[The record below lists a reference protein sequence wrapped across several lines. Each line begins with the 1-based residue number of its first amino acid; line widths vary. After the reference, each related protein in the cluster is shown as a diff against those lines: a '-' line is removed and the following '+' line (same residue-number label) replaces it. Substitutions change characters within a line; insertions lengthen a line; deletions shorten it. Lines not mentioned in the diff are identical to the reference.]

1 MTRGAHIRLRYDF
14 EVNHGFAGRV
24 LGALSALAAESLDLA
39 GNRRRRRRA
48 LTRCVA
54 DGVRTVHTVVVR
66 ICRGRRAGLVAR
78 IGLIVSICLAG
89 VVLAACGAERSATQA
104 PATLPSSG
112 RAYRALTDRQRT
124 AVAATCRDRVASR
137 AHGLAAR
144 QLHAVDAAELRNEID
159 TTYYAVV
166 EQRRPVADV
175 CEEVIAFVTPGLR
188 VSFDGAKD
196 QRDGTFT
203 FQTSSD
209 KLLTI
214 RGLIDPAPSHA
225 RVVARREVGSRAAH
239 TAAVGADGR
248 FVIPRLHLRKIA
260 DNSFR
265 LTIYA
270 PPNAPRKLIFS
281 AICLDCLAGT
291 TPPSAQQ

>member
-1 MTRGAHIRLRYDF
+1 
-14 EVNHGFAGRV
+14 
-24 LGALSALAAESLDLA
+24 
-39 GNRRRRRRA
+39 
-48 LTRCVA
+48 
-54 DGVRTVHTVVVR
+54 
-66 ICRGRRAGLVAR
+66 VAR

-89 VVLAACGAERSATQA
+89 ALLAACGAERSTMQA
-104 PATLPSSG
+104 AALPSSG
-112 RAYRALTDRQRT
+112 RAYRALTDQQRT
-124 AVAATCRDRVASR
+124 AVAASCRDRVASR

-144 QLHAVDAAELRNEID
+144 QLHAVDAAELRDQID

-166 EQRRPVADV
+166 ERRRPVADV
-175 CEEVIAFVTPGLR
+175 CEEVIPFVTPGLR

-196 QRDGTFT
+196 QRDGTFSL
-203 FQTSSD
+203 QTTSD

-214 RGLIDPAPSHA
+214 RGLIEPAPAHA
-225 RVVARREVGSRAAH
+225 RVVARRELGSRAPH

-248 FVIPRLHLRKIA
+248 FVIPQLRLRKIA

-265 LTIYA
+265 LTIHA

-281 AICLDCLAGT
+281 AICLDCLAGA